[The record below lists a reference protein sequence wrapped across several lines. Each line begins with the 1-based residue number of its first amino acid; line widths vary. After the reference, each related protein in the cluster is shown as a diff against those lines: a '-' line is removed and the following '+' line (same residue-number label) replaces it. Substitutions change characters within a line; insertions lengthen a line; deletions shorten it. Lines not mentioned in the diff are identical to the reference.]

1 MMSNE
6 TDEITEKRFDS
17 LLQNYK
23 KEPMRGSDF
32 IPDSIDLLYYH
43 LQKIGLKRGR
53 SNIDSPKWLKIKKT
67 TINSKNNDDKC
78 FQYALTVALNYQ
90 NLKSNSE
97 KMPNLKT
104 FINRY
109 DWKEIDFTSHEK
121 VWKKFESNNKTIA
134 LNILFVSYNTT
145 IQYLHTSQNVI
156 LSVKIK

>member
-67 TINSKNNDDKC
+67 TINPKNNDDKC

-97 KMPNLKT
+97 RMPNLKP

-134 LNILFVSYNTT
+134 LNILFLSYNTT
-145 IQYLHTSQNVI
+145 IQYLHTSQNII